1 MALTKATFSMIDGA
15 YVNVMDYGVKG
26 NGTTNDT
33 VAIQKVLK
41 DFAGINTVFFP
52 AGTYMVAGDA
62 VLSGNV
68 AKEGI
73 QIPSDCSIVFA
84 DGAELQLIT
93 TTSPQYNVLCI
104 YNVSNVHIV
113 GGKLIG
119 DTDNHPPGVLGSTF
133 NGIGLRIQGATN
145 VFVSGI
151 SAEKMYADG
160 FAIVYDDVN
169 APYPE
174 CENIALEN
182 CTSTYNY
189 RNGLSVIGCEDGAV
203 LGGTYA
209 YNGQAIEAAIGTGID
224 IESNSVS
231 MALPDPSYVKKYAV
245 TNASIHNNRTTGL
258 QVYGAGVFPDQG
270 IIEDILLQDNRIWAN
285 ASGVGLYQ
293 SVDVVIANNAI
304 DGGSASGI
312 DINSSKQVVVDGN
325 VISDSGLHGIIG
337 QATGAGFS
345 LENLEIVGNTVK
357 DSALFGIVISSLTR
371 GAIQNNI
378 VVSSSQS
385 VDNAYDNIQID
396 DTDYTTISGN
406 TVYRGNGANQSRYG
420 INVVSTSAGN
430 MVYGNMVFEGGKT
443 RNIINTGVS
452 NKFFDNKVSQSFTV
466 ATLSVNV
473 YQYASSGGAANSIS
487 VTVYGT
493 DGTNAFQDELVFGS
507 GSGNTVVVVS
517 ASTIKG
523 TPDTRN
529 YSTSVFA
536 NSLAMYMTT
545 NTYTVIV
552 EARER

>member
-1 MALTKATFSMIDGA
+1 MALTKVTYSMIDGA
-15 YVNVMDYGVKG
+15 YVNVKDYGVKG
-26 NGTTNDT
+26 DGITNDT
-33 VAIQKVLK
+33 LAIQQVLR
-41 DFAGINTVFFP
+41 DFAGVNTVFFP
-52 AGTYMVAGDA
+52 SGTYLVAGDA
-62 VLSGNV
+62 ILSGNV
-68 AKEGI
+68 GKAGI
-73 QIPSDCSIVFA
+73 QIPSDSSIVFA

-93 TTSPQYNVLCI
+93 TTATTYNVLCI
-104 YNVSNVHIV
+104 YNVNNVKIV

-119 DTDNHPPGVLGSTF
+119 DTDNHPPEILGSTF

-145 VFVSGI
+145 VFVSGM

-160 FAIVYDDVN
+160 FAIVYDDLN
-169 APYPE
+169 SPYPE
-174 CENIALEN
+174 CENVILEN

-189 RNGLSVIGCEDGAV
+189 RNGLSVIGCEDGVV
-203 LGGTYA
+203 LGGIYA
-209 YNGQAIEAAIGTGID
+209 YNGQATEAGLGTGID
-224 IESNSVS
+224 IEPNPVS
-231 MALPDPSYVKKYAV
+231 MSLPDPSYVKKYAV

-258 QVYGAGVFPDQG
+258 QVYGAGVFPNQG
-270 IIEDILLQDNRIWAN
+270 IVEDILLQDNRIWAN

-293 SVDVVIANNAI
+293 SVNVVIANNAI

-312 DINSSKQVVVDGN
+312 NINSSKQVVVDGN

-337 QATGAGFS
+337 QATGAGFA
-345 LENLEIVGNTVK
+345 LDDLEIVGNTIK
-357 DSALFGIVISSLTR
+357 DSTLYGIVISSLTR

-378 VVSSSQS
+378 VASSSQAG
-385 VDNAYDNIQID
+385 DNTYDNIQID

-406 TVYRGNGANQSRYG
+406 TVFRGSGANQARYG

-430 MVYGNMVFEGGKT
+430 MVYGNMVFQGGKT
-443 RNIINTGVS
+443 RNIINTGIS
-452 NKFFDNKVSQSFTV
+452 NKFFDNNISQSFTV
-466 ATLSVNV
+466 ATLFVNV

-493 DGTNAFQDELVFGS
+493 DGTNAFQDELMFGS
-507 GSGNTVVVVS
+507 DSGDAVVVVS

-545 NTYTVIV
+545 DTYTVIV